1 MDIPNATATR
11 NGAREDKLITI
22 MINSVIGTY
31 GHGTENDFVLVFDP
45 ADEISITTAQTAAIC
60 NRESGIGAD
69 GLIRITKR
77 DEKWFMDYRNADG
90 SLAEMC
96 GNGIRVM
103 ARYLVERGH
112 QPEGIFAIN
121 TRDGIKH
128 LRVPMVDDI
137 SVNMGKVSD
146 ENEEITAAVEGKIW
160 NGYNINVGNPHAV
173 VFVEKI
179 EDVGSLKDAP
189 VVRPKD
195 AYPDGV
201 NVEFVEIMPNHEA
214 KMRVHERGS
223 GETKSCG
230 TGTCA
235 VALAATMQM
244 KENLPARWVIYPPGG
259 RLVVDI
265 DPHSNATLTGP
276 ALLISDHDLTPF
288 LQDA

>member
-1 MDIPNATATR
+1 MDFTDTTAFG
-11 NGAREDKLITI
+11 NCNDEDKLGSLMMQPILA
-22 MINSVIGTY
+22 TY
-31 GHGTENDFVLVFDP
+31 GHGTENDFVLVFD
-45 ADEISITTAQTAAIC
+45 ATDEISITTAQTAAIC
-60 NRESGIGAD
+60 NRQTGIGAD

-77 DEKWFMDYRNADG
+77 DDKWFMDYRNADG
-90 SLAEMC
+90 SIAEMC

-103 ARYLVERGH
+103 ARYLVQKGH

-128 LRVPMVDDI
+128 LRVPATDDI
-137 SVNMGKVSD
+137 SVNMGKVLD
-146 ENEEITAAVEGKIW
+146 ENEEVTASVEGKIW

-179 EDVGSLKDAP
+179 EDVGSLADAP
-189 VVRPKD
+189 IVRPKD
-195 AYPDGV
+195 SYPEGV
-201 NVEFVEIMPNHEA
+201 NVEFVEIMPGHEA

-235 VALAATMQM
+235 VALAATLHS
-244 KENLPARWVIYPPGG
+244 KEPLPARWVIYPPGG

-276 ALLISDHDLTPF
+276 AVLVSEHDISKY
-288 LQDA
+288 LQEA